1 MVLELNLAGLA
12 GQLAGAS
19 PAERFNSFVTL
30 LWDPGAA
37 LRVLARYP
45 VLARQ
50 LVVRGESWLN
60 STLTFLRD
68 LSRDWPALHGALNL
82 DGDTGRLT
90 RIRTQLGDSHRGGR
104 SVVIATLESGRRLVY
119 KPRSL
124 AVDAHFQEVLN
135 WISDQ
140 DPDLTFKTLKI
151 LDRGTHGWTE
161 FIHPASCESTEGVQ
175 RFYERQG
182 GYLALL
188 YVLHGSDFHCEN
200 VIADGEHPILVDLEA
215 LFHAPVHSMDR
226 SGRGIAAQA
235 WETSVLRTGLLPMA
249 MRFLVDAPSLN
260 RSGLGAADGQM
271 SPLAV
276 LRATDAGTDKMRLV
290 REHLPL
296 PASSHWPSGAG
307 RPVEQ
312 IEGEAI
318 VRGFRKAYRIIAAHK
333 NTAHADEGPLG
344 RFRGDEVRIVL
355 RHTATY
361 GRLLTESFHPDVLR
375 NALDRDQLFDLLWAD
390 VPDSPHLASVVPAEC
405 HDLWNGDVPLF
416 RGHVGSRDVFCSDGQ
431 RIDDFLP
438 ESTNVAVR
446 KRLLA
451 MNEADLERQTWLIR
465 ASLATLTRRGSSWRE
480 GRVSESTQLR
490 DRTFGPG
497 SWLKRVGSA
506 IGSTCSRG
514 ETIPTRA
521 GWASGTTVETNGP
534 SDPLVRNCDDGTAG
548 IVLFLAQLGVVTGN
562 QRYRELA
569 TEGANSLRK
578 QVAAVPPA
586 ALGIGAFTGWAG
598 LVYVYSHLA

>member
-1 MVLELNLAGLA
+1 MSRPRGFSASLRAAGL
-12 GQLAGAS
+12 
-19 PAERFNSFVTL
+19 
-30 LWDPGAA
+30 
-37 LRVLARYP
+37 
-45 VLARQ
+45 
-50 LVVRGESWLN
+50 
-60 STLTFLRD
+60 
-68 LSRDWPALHGALNL
+68 
-82 DGDTGRLT
+82 
-90 RIRTQLGDSHRGGR
+90 
-104 SVVIATLESGRRLVY
+104 
-119 KPRSL
+119 
-124 AVDAHFQEVLN
+124 
-135 WISDQ
+135 
-140 DPDLTFKTLKI
+140 
-151 LDRGTHGWTE
+151 
-161 FIHPASCESTEGVQ
+161 
-175 RFYERQG
+175 
-182 GYLALL
+182 GYNRAL

-249 MRFLVDAPSLN
+249 MRFLVDAPSLD

-438 ESTNVAVR
+438 ESTDVAVR

-465 ASLATLTRRGSSWRE
+465 ASLATLDPKRIKLARRTCERIDPAPGQDVRARLLAQACRIGDRLDMLAWRDDTYASWMGLRHD
-480 GRVSESTQLR
+480 GRDEWSVRPL
-490 DRTFGPG
+490 GPE
-497 SWLKRVGSA
+497 LY
-506 IGSTCSRG
+506 
-514 ETIPTRA
+514 
-521 GWASGTTVETNGP
+521 
-534 SDPLVRNCDDGTAG
+534 DGTAG

-598 LVYVYSHLA
+598 LVYVYSHLAGTVGGARVADRGTSRRRLSGPAHRG